1 MYECYNCPI
10 RYLLF
15 LQHGHLFPNRNKAQ
29 HGRKAFMDI
38 AIVGSGTMGSGLGK
52 IWAQRGHRVTFS
64 FSRDMQKLEE
74 LAGSV
79 PNARADLPS
88 EAVRE
93 SSVVLLSVRW
103 GDVRQAIAA
112 AGSLS
117 GKTVIDCTNPLKPDS
132 SALLVG
138 HTTSAS
144 EEIAKLAMGAHVV
157 KAFNTAFAE
166 IYHAPSRMFGS
177 RMPTMFYCGNEAEA
191 KKTVAQLIG
200 DAGFE
205 PVDCGPLASARYLEP
220 LAMLLIEL
228 AYGRGMGTRIG
239 LSLMRR

>member
-1 MYECYNCPI
+1 
-10 RYLLF
+10 
-15 LQHGHLFPNRNKAQ
+15 
-29 HGRKAFMDI
+29 MDI
-38 AIVGSGTMGSGLGK
+38 AILGSGNVGSGLGT

-64 FSRDMQKLEE
+64 FSRDSHKLEE

-88 EAVRE
+88 EAVRT
-93 SSVVLLSVRW
+93 SSVVLLSVQW
-103 GDVRQAIAA
+103 ANVRQAIEA
-112 AGSLS
+112 AGSLV
-117 GKTVIDCTNPLKPDS
+117 GKTVIDCTNPLKPDLS
-132 SALLVG
+132 GLLVG

-144 EEIAKLAMGAHVV
+144 EEIAKLAIGSHVV

-177 RMPTMFYCGNEAEA
+177 RMPTMFFCGDEAEA
-191 KKTVAQLIG
+191 KSAVAQLIR
-200 DAGFE
+200 DVGFE
-205 PVDCGPLASARYLEP
+205 PVDCGPLSSARYLEP
-220 LAMLLIEL
+220 LGMLLIHL